1 MTNVSG
7 VSFSA
12 TNNTDGA
19 EVLSAALAK
28 RQQQVEGQAAIALIE
43 ATAQTMQSLA
53 SPSMPTATL
62 GNNINTYV

>member
-12 TNNTDGA
+12 TNNTAGA